1 MRNVF
6 KHRYGVVLAL
16 LLTLFVTSGC
26 ITPRIGVNWAAVSTA
41 TDSPNIVLAYNF
53 EVLQVDPRSGNL
65 AELVNA
71 DGETRFDPQTGQ
83 ARRWIVNG
91 QTAENAQFFSA
102 PLTLAAET
110 LLLPEY
116 TGRLVEVETA
126 TARIINPNKGVLAGR
141 VLTTPTRDDERL
153 YFALETGVEAL
164 NAQTLEQEWFVPT
177 QNGVWATPTLHEG
190 VVYFTSMDHYLYAID
205 AVTGDT
211 LWKRDLGGA
220 AASSPLVSTE
230 GDSTVLY
237 VGTFARKLVKFD
249 LEGRVMN
256 EYTTVDWVW
265 STPVLFDGTLY
276 AADLAGYVYALNP
289 ADLSEIWKVQATS
302 RGIRPSPLV
311 TGDYVIV
318 AARDGL
324 VKWLNRQDGAT
335 VYERNAEAEVLSE
348 LLLIEPSDALNLP
361 QPLVIV
367 STVAPNRLLIA
378 YTLNEAGQQWVYP
391 PQ

>member
-1 MRNVF
+1 MRNVL
-6 KHRYGVVLAL
+6 KQRYGVMLAL

-83 ARRWIVNG
+83 AHRWIING
-91 QTAENAQFFSA
+91 QTAENAQFFAA
-102 PLTLAAET
+102 PLAFDDKN

-116 TGRLVEVETA
+116 HGRLIAVERD
-126 TARIINPNKGVLAGR
+126 TARILPPDKAKLSGR
-141 VLTTPTRDDERL
+141 VLTTPARDEERL

-164 NAQTLEQEWFVPT
+164 NAQTLEQVWYRPT
-177 QNGVWATPTLHEG
+177 QNGVWDTPALYDG
-190 VVYFTSMDHYLYAID
+190 VLYFTSMDHYLYAVD
-205 AVTGDT
+205 ALSGDE

-220 AASSPLVSTE
+220 AAATPLVVENDGEVSVYAT
-230 GDSTVLY
+230 
-237 VGTFARKLVKFD
+237 TFARKIIKFD
-249 LEGRVMN
+249 AEGRVLH
-256 EYTTVDWVW
+256 EYNTIDWLW

-289 ADLSEIWKVQATS
+289 DDLSEVWKVKAMS

-311 TGDYVIV
+311 TAEYVVV

-324 VKWLNRQDGAT
+324 VKWLNRADGAT
-335 VYERNAEAEVLSE
+335 VYERNAEAEILSE

>member
-1 MRNVF
+1 MRNVL
-6 KHRYGVVLAL
+6 KPRYGVMLVL
-16 LLTLFVTSGC
+16 LLVMFVASGC
-26 ITPRIGVNWAAVSTA
+26 ITPRIGVNWAAVTTA
-41 TDSPNIVLAYNF
+41 TDSANIVLAYNF

-83 ARRWIVNG
+83 ARRWILNG

-102 PLTLAAET
+102 PLTLADES
-110 LLLPEY
+110 LVLPEY
-116 TGRLVEVETA
+116 HGRLIEVETA
-126 TARIINPNKGVLAGR
+126 TARIMDPNRGTLAGR
-141 VLTTPTRDDERL
+141 VLTTPTRDDDRI

-164 NAQTLEQEWFVPT
+164 NAQTLEQVWFVPT
-177 QNGVWATPTLHEG
+177 ENGVWATPTLHEG

-205 AVTGDT
+205 AATGDE

-220 AASSPLVSTE
+220 AASSPLVYSND
-230 GDSTVLY
+230 DSTVIY

-249 LEGRVMN
+249 LEGRVLD
-256 EYTTVDWVW
+256 EYSTVDWVW
-265 STPVLFDGTLY
+265 STPVLFDGILY

-289 ADLSEIWKVQATS
+289 DDLSEVWKVQAMS

-311 TGDYVIV
+311 TDAYVIV

-324 VKWLNRQDGAT
+324 VKWLNRQDGT
-335 VYERNAEAEVLSE
+335 VAYERNAEAEILSE
-348 LLLIEPSDALNLP
+348 LLLIESSDALTLP